1 MLFLDRLELDR
12 RLRLLRRELGFKGV
26 SEELRG
32 WSFDSP
38 PVEPPSR
45 SVLFSV
51 SELAGRY
58 CSSMRDIY
66 LRRVLGVKAPASVK
80 TARGVVLHNL
90 NRELL
95 LSIKRLLFSG
105 DAHCG
110 FELVEAVS
118 PLMVGLVEKALLYAD
133 YMLSGVG
140 EDVKAQLRDEALAFC
155 RFLAVQA
162 AARLD
167 QALSKHPN
175 SDVDSLVSIAVPP
188 IAERKVDGSLV
199 GLSKELSVD
208 VYTPFNAVADLKTGE
223 EREFHPY
230 ALAGYALALE
240 ADEGVP
246 VDYGFVVY
254 VRFPGP
260 VPSFKVKCFVIGDE
274 LRREFIEIRD
284 EAYELVSASRDPGK
298 PPNCPIYC
306 PYHPVCRGGS
316 VEETRDKRAGNIP
329 VR

>member
-1 MLFLDRLELDR
+1 MLFLDKLELDR

-45 SVLFSV
+45 SLLFSV

-58 CSSMRDIY
+58 CASMRDIY
-66 LRRVLGVKAPASVK
+66 LKRVLGVKAPASAK
-80 TARGVVLHNL
+80 TARGVVLHNVD
-90 NRELL
+90 REMLL
-95 LSIKRLLFSG
+95 TIKKLLFSG
-105 DAHCG
+105 DVQCG
-110 FELVEAVS
+110 FELIEAVA
-118 PLMVGLVEKALLYAD
+118 PLAAVLVEKALLYAD
-133 YMLSGVG
+133 HMFSEVSG
-140 EDVKAQLRDEALAFC
+140 EVKAKLKDEALAFC
-155 RFLAVQA
+155 KFLAVQA

-175 SDVDSLVSIAVPP
+175 SDVDSLVSITVPP
-188 IAERKVDGSLV
+188 IAERKIDGSLI
-199 GLSKELSVD
+199 GLSRELSVD

-240 ADEGVP
+240 AEEGVP
-246 VDYGFVVY
+246 VDYGFIVY
-254 VRFPGP
+254 VKFPGP

-284 EAYELVSASRDPGK
+284 EAHEVVSASRDPGK
-298 PPNCPIYC
+298 PLNCPSYC
-306 PYHPVCRGGS
+306 PYHPVCRGG
-316 VEETRDKRAGNIP
+316 ER
-329 VR
+329 